1 MPIVSACFAAKGIWR
16 YSDCLFGVAPL
27 VVVEKQERI
36 AAPSRLQIL
45 SRRIAKAVAGGRDDS
60 GSRTAL
66 QWERSSSDGSDRPFE
81 PGDPQS
87 RLWGSCRPD
96 PGTVVCRPEKRS
108 FRNFSLWEES
118 TRVPFIIWDA
128 RKTAAEGRHSDEAV
142 SLIDIYPTL
151 AALAGLEKPAYVDGA
166 SLAPLLEDP
175 TRKKTEP
182 AITTWGRGNYA
193 IRTRNWRYIRYFDG
207 SEELYRHEA
216 DPQEW
221 ENLSG
226 DPSVAEQK
234 RKLAA
239 WLPPREAPLVL
250 SGKAFHGVIDADQP
264 DVTAFRRQWNRI
276 NAEIEPPLE

>member
-1 MPIVSACFAAKGIWR
+1 M
-16 YSDCLFGVAPL
+16 
-27 VVVEKQERI
+27 
-36 AAPSRLQIL
+36 
-45 SRRIAKAVAGGRDDS
+45 
-60 GSRTAL
+60 
-66 QWERSSSDGSDRPFE
+66 
-81 PGDPQS
+81 
-87 RLWGSCRPD
+87 
-96 PGTVVCRPEKRS
+96 
-108 FRNFSLWEES
+108 
-118 TRVPFIIWDA
+118 
-128 RKTAAEGRHSDEAV
+128 
-142 SLIDIYPTL
+142 IDIYPTL

-250 SGKAFHGVIDADQP
+250 SGKALHGVIDADQP